1 MEVMGS
7 SAALIFNTLTGIY
20 LLAILLRFLLQVARA
35 DFYNPMSQAVFRI
48 TDPMVRIFRSFIP
61 GYKGIDF
68 SSLIL
73 ALVVEAMAI
82 CVLII
87 LYGGSIPSVGFIV
100 TWAFV
105 GVLHFMIMVYYYA
118 IIGSIIMSFVMMFSG
133 NMSPHPIL
141 RLVWQLTE
149 PVMAPIRKII
159 PSMGGL
165 DFSPIFIFISIG
177 LIRNFIYQT
186 FGVSEQIALVVIGL

>member
-1 MEVMGS
+1 MGS

-105 GVLHFMIMVYYYA
+105 GVLHFMIMIYYYA

-141 RLVWQLTE
+141 RLIWQLTE